1 MREAAQVAQIAL
13 ALVPLC
19 GSGLLVRS
27 FQRLQGVAPGFD
39 AQNRLTLMFSA
50 PKLRYA
56 GPKEIAALALRVRQE
71 TNEVP
76 GVRQSAVA
84 QAIPF
89 APGAQWLQAFSR
101 TDPKAIADLGQLPL
115 ARYNVVTAG
124 YFEAMGIALKAGRT
138 LTENDDAAA
147 QPVVI
152 INEQLARD
160 QFGGEN
166 PVGKLIWVGHAEALP
181 GSRPR
186 VVVGVVADSKMY
198 AMDIAPEPAA
208 WVPITQQDNSES
220 IFRSLYLV
228 AHTGLAPSSALSAI
242 QARFYNI
249 DPDLALSDVATMDNR
264 IGDSLWRQRFSAIVV
279 SAFSLAA
286 LAIAALGVFGMTSY
300 LVSSRTFEMGVR
312 VALGATRLNIM
323 SMILRQSTTMALLGA
338 ILGLLGCFATTRVLS
353 RFLFGVSAT
362 DPLTLV
368 GVALLLI
375 AVAIL
380 ASYLPARRA
389 AAVDP
394 IVALRVE

>member
-1 MREAAQVAQIAL
+1 
-13 ALVPLC
+13 
-19 GSGLLVRS
+19 
-27 FQRLQGVAPGFD
+27 
-39 AQNRLTLMFSA
+39 MFSA
-50 PKLRYA
+50 RKLRYA

-160 QFGGEN
+160 QFGGGN